1 MKYVGTRSDEFG
13 KFSFEEAIFSPGYL
27 PDGGLLIPEVIPE
40 LSASSLQEWSSLSYA
55 QLCKKIFPLFVGEDE
70 VPTSDLN
77 DIVDQAVAKLKHP
90 KVSKVTRLSNGLN
103 VAELFHTRTLAFK
116 DLSMVTLGQFMK
128 YFLAKRKK
136 NIILIVGTSGDTG
149 SAAIEAIRDHDYID
163 FIVLVPHCS
172 RLQKLSMFT
181 AVDRNI
187 HIFHGPNMSSDDCDV
202 VIKPVMTD
210 TAFKERHELGTLNS
224 INWGRVMGQIV
235 NYFFTYFSMC
245 PSCDKVVEMV
255 IPTGACGNMTG
266 ACIAKKMGLPIKIV
280 CAVNSNDIVHRTFGH
295 NDYSTNEVKPTISP
309 AMDIQ
314 IPYNVERVMWLF
326 SGGDRAHIKD
336 VMSKFEKDG
345 KATMDSVL
353 WKKIRE
359 TVSSYSVDDDTVK
372 ETIRRCWKEES
383 YALCPHTAIAVAY
396 YYHKLANP
404 DPSSPSIS
412 VCLATASPAKFPE
425 AMEAAGLPDVASEE
439 VDRWLSLPARFSKLL
454 QDGTEEKVLR
464 ARIEGITA
472 AREAGLT
479 GDLYESGHLVL

>member
-13 KFSFEEAIFSPGYL
+13 KFSFEEAIFSAGYL

-40 LSASSLQEWSSLSYA
+40 LSASSLREWSSLSYA

-70 VPTSDLN
+70 VPNSDLN
-77 DIVDQAVAKLKHP
+77 DIIDQAVAKLKHP
-90 KVSKVTRLSNGLN
+90 EVLTVARLSNGLN
-103 VAELFHTRTLAFK
+103 VAELFHTKTLAFK
-116 DLSMVTLGQFMK
+116 DLSMVTTGQFMK
-128 YFLAKRKK
+128 YFLAKKKK

-149 SAAIEAIRDHDYID
+149 SAAIEAVRDHDYID
-163 FIVLVPHCS
+163 FIVLVPRCS

-181 AVDRNI
+181 AIDRNI
-187 HIFHGPNMSSDDCDV
+187 HIFHNPEMSSDDSDV

-210 TAFKERHELGTLNS
+210 TAFKERHRLGTLNS

-235 NYFFTYFSMC
+235 QYFFTYLSMC
-245 PSCDKVVEMV
+245 PSCDKVVEMI

-280 CAVNSNDIVHRTFGH
+280 CAVNSNDIVHRTFAN
-295 NDYSTNEVKPTISP
+295 NDYSMNEVTATLSP

-336 VMSKFEKDG
+336 VMAQFEKDG
-345 KATMDSVL
+345 KATMDSEL
-353 WKKIRE
+353 WKKIQE
-359 TVSSYSVDDDTVK
+359 TVSTCSVSDQTVTD
-372 ETIRRCWKEES
+372 TIRRCWKEEG
-383 YALCPHTAIAVAY
+383 YALCPHTAVAVAY

-412 VCLATASPAKFPE
+412 VCLATGSPAKFPE
-425 AMEAAGLPDVASEE
+425 ALDAAGLPAVASEE
-439 VDRWLSLPARFSKLL
+439 VDRWLSLPARFSKMPR
-454 QDGTEEKVLR
+454 DGSEEKVLR
-464 ARIEGITA
+464 DRIEGITA
-472 AREAGLT
+472 AREAGSK
-479 GDLYESGHLVL
+479 GDLYESGHLIL

>member
-1 MKYVGTRSDEFG
+1 
-13 KFSFEEAIFSPGYL
+13 
-27 PDGGLLIPEVIPE
+27 
-40 LSASSLQEWSSLSYA
+40 
-55 QLCKKIFPLFVGEDE
+55 
-70 VPTSDLN
+70 
-77 DIVDQAVAKLKHP
+77 
-90 KVSKVTRLSNGLN
+90 
-103 VAELFHTRTLAFK
+103 
-116 DLSMVTLGQFMK
+116 MVTLGQFMK

-353 WKKIRE
+353 WKKIPYNVERVMWLFSGGDRAHIKDVMSKFEKDGKATMDSVLWKKIRE

-404 DPSSPSIS
+404 DPSSPAIS

>member
-103 VAELFHTRTLAFK
+103 VAELFHTKTLAFK

-136 NIILIVGTSGDTG
+136 NIILVVGTSGDTG

-187 HIFHGPNMSSDDCDV
+187 HIFHGPNMSSDDTDL

-245 PSCDKVVEMV
+245 SSCDKVVEMV

-345 KATMDSVL
+345 KATMDSIL

-439 VDRWLSLPARFSKLL
+439 VDRWLSLPARFSKLQ
-454 QDGTEEKVLR
+454 QDGSEEKVLR